1 MAEENK
7 EGGLVKG
14 MLLGIGAVVVATLV
28 FNQYGFFDRNTRSVV
43 APSTV
48 STVVGASSGSM
59 PSGEQEYV
67 QTGQIQVVES
77 QPCTPGT
84 SRFVDGRMVECAASV
99 PQTTGGCWRNRRTGE
114 SVCDRTQEQGPP
126 PVQTSTPDRAQAPSA
141 PSQNLAGPPS

>member
-1 MAEENK
+1 MAEEHK
-7 EGGLVKG
+7 SSGGPG
-14 MLLGIGAVVVATLV
+14 MWSILGFVVVVAVATLV
-28 FNQYGFFDRNTRSVV
+28 FRDWASNGTTRVV

-141 PSQNLAGPPS
+141 PSQDLAGPPS